1 MTIRTKFGPTIHCS
15 RPAMASVPLRS
26 VADVAAFLGV
36 STRTVRRLIAGGDLA
51 VHRIGRSLRISEAD
65 LSAYLARAH

>member
-15 RPAMASVPLRS
+15 RPAATPAPLRS

-36 STRTVRRLIAGGDLA
+36 STRTVRRLIAGGDLLA
-51 VHRIGRSLRISEAD
+51 HRIGRSLRISEAD
-65 LSAYLARAH
+65 LSVYLARAH